1 MRTSYGHKL
10 RRIGLLGLAAACMA
24 FAAGATTAHAD
35 DWRGDRGSDRRG
47 WDDRGHNKH
56 WNKHRGQ
63 RVVVVERPVPY
74 YYAPPRHYYAPPPPV
89 VVYQPP
95 AYVYRPAPVYV
106 PAGDSFSF
114 NLTLRN

>member
-1 MRTSYGHKL
+1 MRTSSGHKL

-24 FAAGATTAHAD
+24 FAVGATAAHAD
-35 DWRGDRGSDRRG
+35 DWRGRG
-47 WDDRGHNKH
+47 WDKH
-56 WNKHRGQ
+56 WNKHHRE
-63 RVVVVERPVPY
+63 RVVVVERPAPY
-74 YYAPPRHYYAPPPPV
+74 YYAPRYYAPPPPV

>member
-1 MRTSYGHKL
+1 MRTSSGHKL

-24 FAAGATTAHAD
+24 FAVGASTARADD
-35 DWRGDRGSDRRG
+35 DWRGRG
-47 WDDRGHNKH
+47 WDRHHWKKH
-56 WNKHRGQ
+56 HGE

-74 YYAPPRHYYAPPPPV
+74 YYAPNYYAPPPV
-89 VVYQPP
+89 VVYQQP

-114 NLTLRN
+114 SLSLH

>member
-1 MRTSYGHKL
+1 MRTSSGHKL

-24 FAAGATTAHAD
+24 FAVGASTARADD
-35 DWRGDRGSDRRG
+35 DWRGRG
-47 WDDRGHNKH
+47 WDRHHWKKH
-56 WNKHRGQ
+56 HGE

-74 YYAPPRHYYAPPPPV
+74 YYAPNYYAPPPV

-95 AYVYRPAPVYV
+95 AYVYRPAPIYV

-114 NLTLRN
+114 SLSLH

>member
-1 MRTSYGHKL
+1 MRTSSGHKL

-24 FAAGATTAHAD
+24 FAAGTTTARADD
-35 DWRGDRGSDRRG
+35 DWRGDRGWDRHHG
-47 WDDRGHNKH
+47 KKH
-56 WNKHRGQ
+56 HGE
-63 RVVVVERPVPY
+63 RVVVVERPAPYSY
-74 YYAPPRHYYAPPPPV
+74 YYAPYYAPPPV

-114 NLTLRN
+114 SLSLH

>member
-1 MRTSYGHKL
+1 MRTSSGHKL

-24 FAAGATTAHAD
+24 FAVGTTTARAD
-35 DWRGDRGSDRRG
+35 DDHRGWQRYG
-47 WDDRGHNKH
+47 WDDRGHHKH
-56 WNKHRGQ
+56 WKKHQ

-74 YYAPPRHYYAPPPPV
+74 YYAPPPV

-114 NLTLRN
+114 SLSLH